1 MSVPVILVALIAV
14 LFASGTYLL
23 LDRSLTR
30 VLLGF
35 LLVGNGTNVLLLMMG
50 AYPGRA
56 PITNGH
62 DLSSAGM
69 SDPLPQAL
77 ILTAIVITFG
87 ISAFMLAMIYRSW
100 RLARE
105 DAVIDDTDD
114 VRIADEA
121 LSEGTSGG
129 EASTG
134 DEDYTETEF
143 GADAETASVPAVAGQ
158 DGGRRDGTGQGDTGQ
173 AGTEREGDR

>member
-1 MSVPVILVALIAV
+1 MSVPLALIVLIAV
-14 LFASGTYLL
+14 LFASGMYLL

-56 PITNGH
+56 PITNGK
-62 DLSSAGM
+62 DLSGDGM

-87 ISAFMLAMIYRSW
+87 ISAFILAMIYRSW

-105 DAVIDDTDD
+105 DVVTDDTDD
-114 VRIADEA
+114 VRIAEEA
-121 LSEGTSGG
+121 LFDGTYGG

-134 DEDYTETEF
+134 DEDVTDTEF
-143 GADAETASVPAVAGQ
+143 GAGAETASVPVVAGRSS
-158 DGGRRDGTGQGDTGQ
+158 GRRDDAGRGDGS
-173 AGTEREGDR
+173 

>member
-1 MSVPVILVALIAV
+1 MSVPAALIVLIAV
-14 LFASGTYLL
+14 LFAAGTYLL

-35 LLVGNGTNVLLLMMG
+35 ILVGNGTNVLLLMMG
-50 AYPGRA
+50 GYPGTA
-56 PITNGH
+56 PITNGK

-87 ISAFMLAMIYRSW
+87 ITAFILAMIYRSW

-105 DAVIDDTDD
+105 DVVIDDTDD
-114 VRIADEA
+114 VRIAEEA
-121 LSEGTSGG
+121 LSEGTTGG

-134 DEDYTETEF
+134 DEDYTDTEF
-143 GADAETASVPAVAGQ
+143 GPDAETASVSAVADRAG
-158 DGGRRDGTGQGDTGQ
+158 DGVADRAAGSGRGS
-173 AGTEREGDR
+173 ES